1 MHVQSRNACMHVHA
15 CTITECVHA
24 CTITELVSPPTVNAC
39 IATHSEVRARVALI
53 ALYGLHAFHADC
65 CDAYIAAAH
74 CEAFVLLLHAIV
86 KQAVNK
92 HHACTHTH
100 THTHHAHAHAHMHAH
115 SHAHTHEHVSAR
127 TITERKD
134 RQTNRQTQRHNNYK
148 T

>member
-39 IATHSEVRARVALI
+39 IETHSEVRARVALI

-100 THTHHAHAHAHMHAH
+100 THHAHAHAHMHAH

-134 RQTNRQTQRHNNYK
+134 RQTNRQTQRHNNYN